1 MVTSR
6 QKLIPAVKVTGY
18 RTCFF
23 CFYVMASLF
32 PPLGRYLHVLQANQ
46 PGAESGAAKM

>member
-6 QKLIPAVKVTGY
+6 QKLIPEVKGTGY
-18 RTCFF
+18 RICFF

-32 PPLGRYLHVLQANQ
+32 HLLGTYTYSRLTSPEQRAGPQ
-46 PGAESGAAKM
+46 K